1 MIQDM
6 YISVQGRKANNLQEL
21 LYHTVLKNYRSEMW
35 KWVLI
40 WINYCRT
47 FYMLLSIMDTLRP
60 FLSYLRKFVNVTDEE
75 FTRCL
80 VPIIKVRR
88 FGKKEFVTK
97 AGEVENYFN
106 FIAKGLV
113 RKYYKK
119 GSSESNTQISV
130 EGHIILSQESFHSR
144 TPSEY
149 FVETIEPSVLISIRF
164 DDLENVFNQS
174 KKMEHLGRLVITH
187 TMVLKDRWQ
196 MQMVKMTPRERFL
209 NFVMKNPEL
218 LQRVPQKFLASYLN
232 IKPETFSRFKHLL
245 RGYTKTAAA

>member
-1 MIQDM
+1 MET
-6 YISVQGRKANNLQEL
+6 S
-21 LYHTVLKNYRSEMW
+21 
-35 KWVLI
+35 
-40 WINYCRT
+40 RT
-47 FYMLLSIMDTLRP
+47 FFD
-60 FLSYLRKFVNVTDEE
+60 YLRKFVNITEEE
-75 FTRCL
+75 FTKCL

-88 FGKKEFVTK
+88 IGKKEFLTK
-97 AGEVENYFN
+97 EGEVENYFN
-106 FIAKGLV
+106 FIVKGLV

-119 GSSESNTQISV
+119 NNQEINTQISM

-149 FVETIEPSVLISIRF
+149 YIETIEPTVFISILF
-164 DDLENVFNQS
+164 DDLEKLYTMS

-187 TMVLKDRWQ
+187 TMMIKDRWQ

-218 LQRVPQKFLASYLN
+218 MQRVPQKYLASYLN

-245 RGYTKTAAA
+245 RNHIKSGNPAGSRNSNSNHSLSNA